1 MEESKNGSEQTAP
14 PLTPRVIKEP
24 VPEKSQVQEV
34 PPPLEVQPSRKIRK
48 LRTLTPIEGAR
59 HRYYRR
65 RDHLEGPADD
75 LKKRVTGPAAQTSKR
90 RQGLFILVATG
101 IMLLGTLFLVFTLSK
116 EKLPSRIGDLKKGTT
131 PSGAFYSGNA
141 AFEKKLLQERS
152 LRQGGEQTL
161 TQSLGNADA
170 DIEIS
175 TKEQL
180 DAMKEQLDKVRSIKV
195 SEDEEVASG
204 DAKRHLILPEP
215 AATPRQF
222 DLNNFSAPRELN
234 SVIPKALQ
242 GTN

>member
-1 MEESKNGSEQTAP
+1 MEESKNGSERTTLP
-14 PLTPRVIKEP
+14 ITPRVMKTP
-24 VPEKSQVQEV
+24 APETSQVHGV
-34 PPPLEVQPSRKIRK
+34 PSPIEVQPSAKNHRH
-48 LRTLTPIEGAR
+48 RTFTPIQGVR
-59 HRYYRR
+59 HRYYTNRN
-65 RDHLEGPADD
+65 HLLSPKED
-75 LKKRVTGPAAQTSKR
+75 LKKRDTGPAEHTAKR
-90 RQGLFILVATG
+90 RQGLLVLSATG
-101 IMLLGTLFLVFTLSK
+101 IASLGVLCLVFILNQ
-116 EKLPSRIGDLKKGTT
+116 EKHPSDSGELKKGAT
-131 PSGAFYSGNA
+131 SSVNFYSGNA

-152 LRQGGEQTL
+152 LRQEGEQTL

-170 DIEIS
+170 DIEVS

-215 AATPRQF
+215 AATPRRF